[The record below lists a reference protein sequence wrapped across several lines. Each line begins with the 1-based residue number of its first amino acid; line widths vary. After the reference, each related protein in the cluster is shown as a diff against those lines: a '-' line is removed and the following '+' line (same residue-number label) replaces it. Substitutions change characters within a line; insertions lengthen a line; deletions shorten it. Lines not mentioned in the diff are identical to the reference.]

1 MDRLPAR
8 CYRFAMIRRL
18 YDFCIALAESPYAM
32 WVLAAV
38 AFMESSFFPIPPHA
52 LIIPMVIAA
61 PSKAFR
67 IAFVCTAA
75 SVAGGMF
82 GYWIG
87 AALFDTV
94 AQPILDFYGKA
105 AYFDEFAT
113 RYNDQ
118 GAWIVLFAGLTPFP
132 YKIITIAS
140 GATGLN
146 FVTFLVASIIAR
158 ATIFFVI
165 AGLLWKFGPPVRT
178 FIEKRLGLMFTLFMV
193 LLIGGV
199 FAVRYL

>member
-1 MDRLPAR
+1 
-8 CYRFAMIRRL
+8 MIRKL
-18 YDFCIALAESPYAM
+18 YDTCIALAESRYAL

-38 AFMESSFFPIPPHA
+38 AFAESSFFPIPPHA
-52 LIIPMVIAA
+52 LLVPMVLATPHRA
-61 PSKAFR
+61 WR

-75 SVAGGMF
+75 SVLGGIL
-82 GYWIG
+82 GYVIG
-87 AALFDTV
+87 AALFESV
-94 AQPILDFYGKA
+94 ALPILDFYQKA
-105 AYFDEFAT
+105 EYFDDFAA
-113 RYNDQ
+113 RYNAQ

-146 FVTFLVASIIAR
+146 FATFLVASVVAR

-178 FIEKRLGLMFTLFMV
+178 FIERRLGLVFTLFMV

-199 FAVRYL
+199 FFVRYL

>member
-1 MDRLPAR
+1 
-8 CYRFAMIRRL
+8 MIRKL
-18 YDFCIALAESPYAM
+18 YDFCIALAQTPHAL

-52 LIIPMVIAA
+52 LIVPMVIAMPERA
-61 PSKAFR
+61 WR
-67 IAFVCTAA
+67 IAFVATVA
-75 SVAGGMF
+75 SVAGGIF

-87 AALFDTV
+87 ATLFDAV

-105 AYFDEFAT
+105 AYFEEFAA
-113 RYNDQ
+113 RYNEE

-140 GATGLN
+140 GATALD
-146 FVTFLVASIIAR
+146 FTTFLAASIVAR
-158 ATIFFVI
+158 GTIFFVI

-178 FIEKRLGLMFTLFMV
+178 FIEKRLGLMFTLFML
-193 LLIGGV
+193 LLIGGF
-199 FAVRYL
+199 FAVRYI